1 MESEKNQA
9 EIIPAEAIIDLQ
21 FSGSFYRRVQQ
32 ALLHFASYREEDE
45 ITELIEKINTDVSSE
60 EYDEWEVSM
69 ETLMILCSEVE
80 RRATEQGVTKTVDI
94 TTTEAPATNI

>member
-32 ALLHFASYREEDE
+32 ALLHFASYRSEEDV
-45 ITELIEKINTDVSSE
+45 TNLVEKINSDTSSD
-60 EYDEWEVSM
+60 EYDDWEISM

-80 RRATEQGVTKTVDI
+80 RKAVEQGQTKMIDV
-94 TTTEAPATNI
+94 TTTEAPPTNI